1 MHPPVADVW
10 WNDGDG
16 EGITGEGVDGG
27 VVEKVQRRQAIGD
40 GRGHEYLHEKLS
52 DFFQENIYFAV
63 TRRRYYG
70 HAFVISSEASRTFYA
85 TQLSQSGYD
94 VPTANIRGMSTK
106 R

>member
-1 MHPPVADVW
+1 MEMEKVSLEKVSRAA
-10 WNDGDG
+10 
-16 EGITGEGVDGG
+16 
-27 VVEKVQRRQAIGD
+27 VVEKVRRRQAIGD
-40 GRGHEYLHEKLS
+40 GRGHEKLS
-52 DFFQENIYFAV
+52 DFSQENIYYAV